1 MARLRLSLE
10 GLSKEMGLPV
20 FSGTLSES
28 YFILRD
34 LDMSIAASSSP
45 SIRWAVEGLANGTQ
59 LTTFVTGKLEENA
72 TGDHLHKVCTTFVEG
87 LEFAE
92 SGAGL
97 PPGFDDSSLEHVKR
111 LSNKLGVKGVTGF
124 TATFLDTSMS
134 ARVTELSGKKVAD
147 LMAPTYKAI
156 GSVIGRLETISLH
169 HRPRFLVYDEVSRRP
184 VKSTFKAEHL
194 EGVKEAL
201 GHRVLVS
208 GIIHR
213 NAKGQPLKVEESNF
227 RILPAGEQLPET
239 DRLIGLAPNFTGSE
253 STGDHLRKLMG
264 G

>member
-28 YFILRD
+28 YYILRD
-34 LDMSIAASSSP
+34 LDLSIAASSAP
-45 SIRWAVEGLANGTQ
+45 SIRWSVDGLENGTQ
-59 LTTFVTGKLEENA
+59 LSTFVTGKPNEQA
-72 TGDHLHKVCTTFVEG
+72 TGDHLHRVCMTFVEG

-92 SGAGL
+92 SGEGL
-97 PPGFDDSSLEHVKR
+97 PPGFDDSSLKHVKR
-111 LSNKLGVKGVTGF
+111 LSNKLATKGVTGF
-124 TATFLDTSMS
+124 TATFLDTRRS
-134 ARVTELSGKKVAD
+134 ARVTQLSGKRVAA

-169 HRPRFLVYDEVSRRP
+169 RRPRFLVYDEVSRRP
-184 VKSTFKAEHL
+184 VQSTFKTEHL

-227 RILPAGEQLPET
+227 RILPANEQLPDT
-239 DRLIGLAPNFTGSE
+239 DRLIGIAPDFTGSL
-253 STGDHLRKLMG
+253 STGEHLRKLMDG
-264 G
+264 